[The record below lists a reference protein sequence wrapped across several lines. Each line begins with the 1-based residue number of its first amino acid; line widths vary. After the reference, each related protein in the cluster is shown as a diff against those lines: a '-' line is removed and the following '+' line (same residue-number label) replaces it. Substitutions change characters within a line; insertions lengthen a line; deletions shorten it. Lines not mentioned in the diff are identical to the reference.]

1 MNDRSFKDGGKTS
14 KDARLIADIY
24 DDNGINLT
32 NTGIGHEITIVIDG
46 DFNNRYI
53 ANPYYTGNLDDYQRG
68 IIDFPL
74 YDLSEGEHTAELK
87 VWDTHNNSSTKTITF
102 YVGDQVTLS
111 NYPNPFAKETNFTI
125 DHGRAGENLEI
136 ELIIYSSTGQLVK
149 TIYQNFEESPSVISE
164 LKWDGTNDS
173 GGIVAKGIYFYHL
186 NLYYP
191 IDGKTISA
199 IEKLVITH

>member
-1 MNDRSFKDGGKTS
+1 M
-14 KDARLIADIY
+14 
-24 DDNGINLT
+24 
-32 NTGIGHEITIVIDG
+32 
-46 DFNNRYI
+46 
-53 ANPYYTGNLDDYQRG
+53 
-68 IIDFPL
+68 
-74 YDLSEGEHTAELK
+74 
-87 VWDTHNNSSTKTITF
+87 
-102 YVGDQVTLS
+102 
-111 NYPNPFAKETNFTI
+111 
-125 DHGRAGENLEI
+125 EI